1 MTRTPTASPPDVAAP
16 PFPTE
21 GPGAGTLPGL
31 LLHQAGQ
38 LPDGVAIRQK
48 DRGIWRAFTWA
59 QYLEQ
64 VTAVALALEDM
75 GIAAGDRV
83 AIIADNEPSWLFADL
98 GAQSVG
104 AWSIAV
110 YPTQVR
116 TEVGFILSDSDC
128 RLAFCGDQEQ
138 TDKVLEERDDGH
150 LPALEHVVVFD
161 MRGVTNYEDPMVLA
175 FDDLVARGRDLA
187 AGSPDRYQALLAE
200 RSPDDIA
207 FVGYTSGTTG
217 RPKGALLKH
226 RNQVTM
232 AGVMA
237 AWADFGPDDRILGH
251 FPLCH
256 PAVRVTDA
264 YSAMWAGASLNFPES
279 PEHVAEGMFEI
290 APTFILATPRV
301 FEVMKAEVE
310 TRMQRAARFKQRVY
324 RWGMRTLRQQLDRE
338 LDGQRPNRLLR
349 FLAYWSVGRWVRD
362 KLGLL
367 RLRYSTCG
375 GASVSPELLKF
386 FWAMGIPIYETY
398 GQSETSGVAFSQRT
412 MADRGTAGWVLPTLE
427 ARIDANHE
435 LLIRGDG
442 IFAGYLGLPDKT
454 EEAFVDG
461 QWYRTGD
468 VARFDE
474 AGRLVILDRE
484 KHVIHTAAGQ
494 DLSPSEIENTLKL
507 SPYVCDAMV
516 VGEGRAHVT
525 ALVQL
530 EYETVADWATRRN
543 IAYTTFRSL
552 TEHPEVKQLVADA
565 VDQANAMLPEDSRVR
580 DHRLLPRELD
590 PDLDEVTP
598 TNKIKRNVVSE
609 RFGDLIEDMYAGAGT
624 RERDAV

>member
-1 MTRTPTASPPDVAAP
+1 M
-16 PFPTE
+16 
-21 GPGAGTLPGL
+21 
-31 LLHQAGQ
+31 
-38 LPDGVAIRQK
+38 AIRQK
-48 DRGIWRAFTWA
+48 ELGIWRPTTWA
-59 QYLEQ
+59 QYLEH
-64 VTAVALALEDM
+64 VTALALALDEL
-75 GIAAGDRV
+75 GLGAGDRV
-83 AIIADNEPSWLFADL
+83 AIISDNEANWLFADL

-110 YPTQVR
+110 YPSQVR
-116 TEVGFILSDSDC
+116 SEVGFILDDSDC

-138 TDKVLEERDDGH
+138 TDKVIEERDDGH
-150 LPALEHVVVFD
+150 LPHLEHIVVFD
-161 MRGVTNYEDPMVLA
+161 MRGVSTYDDPMIIA
-175 FDDLVARGRDLA
+175 FDDLLARGSELA
-187 AGSPDRYQALLAE
+187 GASPDRYRELLAK
-200 RSPDDIA
+200 RSPDDVA

-232 AGVMA
+232 AGVMSV
-237 AWADFGPDDRILGH
+237 WADFGPDDRILGH

-279 PEHVAEGMFEI
+279 PENVTEAMFEI
-290 APTFILATPRV
+290 APTFILGTPRV
-301 FEVMKAEVE
+301 FEVMKADVE
-310 TRMQRAARFKQRVY
+310 TRMQRAAAFKQRVY
-324 RWGMRTLRQQLDRE
+324 RWGMRTLREQLDRE
-338 LDGQRPNRLLR
+338 LDGDRPNRVLR
-349 FLAYWSVGRWVRD
+349 FLAYWSVGRYVRD

-386 FWAMGIPIYETY
+386 FWALGIPIFETY

-427 ARIDANHE
+427 ARIDDNQE

-454 EEAFVDG
+454 DEAFEDG
-461 QWYRTGD
+461 EWYRTGD

-484 KHVIHTAAGQ
+484 KHVIHTAGGA
-494 DLSPSEIENTLKL
+494 DLSPSEIENALKL
-507 SPYVCDAMV
+507 SPFVCDAMV
-516 VGEGRAHVT
+516 VGEGRDHVT

-552 TEHPEVKQLVADA
+552 TEHPEVQQLLADA
-565 VDQANAMLPEDSRVR
+565 VGQANDMLPEGHRVS

-609 RFGDLIEDMYAGAGT
+609 RFGDLIEEMYASDKA